1 MSESDPAF
9 DPAKHLTRING
20 NEYLEVRWRVKWLR
34 DDAPDSQIITEMLEL
49 TPDFALFRATVT
61 RIVDAEVVGVATG
74 HGSETAGDFRDYI
87 EKAEQKSIGRALA
100 HLGYGTQFVSG
111 EAAADRPVDAPV
123 DRSVRVSQ
131 FPSPGRSQEPQ
142 QRGGH
147 APDEIA
153 TQRQLRYLQSVAR
166 EAGIDAATLDEIS
179 MGEFGVLA
187 AALTRRDAS
196 TLIDNIQ
203 TRRQDVPR

>member
-1 MSESDPAF
+1 MSDNPAF

-100 HLGYGTQFVSG
+100 HLGYGTQFVGG
-111 EAAADRPVDAPV
+111 EAAADLPVDAPV
-123 DRSVRVSQ
+123 DRYVRVSR
-131 FPSPGRSQEPQ
+131 FPSPERGAGHEVQH
-142 QRGGH
+142 GGH
-147 APDEIA
+147 APDQAA
-153 TQRQLRYLQSVAR
+153 TQRQLVYLQAVAR
-166 EAGIDAATLDEIS
+166 EAGVDKASLDELA
-179 MGEFGVLA
+179 MAEFGVVA
-187 AALTRRDAS
+187 GGLTRRDAS